1 MARILISLLS
11 DHVIPNYIFIKE
23 TEGQF
28 DDFVFI
34 STEQGVCREIG
45 FNIEK
50 ALGRDPNSIRR
61 VVVSSENYFIIMKE
75 LRQARF
81 SRADEY
87 CINQTGGTKAM
98 SIAVFQFFQDYNARF
113 IYIPFGTNEY
123 FDFGRKKGK
132 RIKYR
137 LNLDEYFTLHGMT
150 YECDN
155 RYLLGANASEK
166 VFNTLMLREFRLT
179 DDILRAQQKP
189 NAAERRF
196 WLGEWFEEYAFRRI
210 RSEFRSLNSQ
220 SIGKSVKIYRKGS
233 VVYDN
238 EIDVA
243 FVKDNKL
250 YVVECKVGTQGPTMH
265 ANIDKFLYK
274 LAAVAKDL
282 GQNVLSYLFMIQ
294 PINRLQIETRANIR
308 KRAAILGINGIFDGP
323 RLTQKLGI

>member
-1 MARILISLLS
+1 MARILISLLC
-11 DHVIPNYIFIKE
+11 DHILPNYLFIKE
-23 TEGQF
+23 MEGQF
-28 DDFVFI
+28 DELMFI
-34 STEQGVCREIG
+34 GSENMFRHEVGNNMER
-45 FNIEK
+45 
-50 ALGRDPNSIRR
+50 ALGVPLESIKR
-61 VVVSSENYFIIMKE
+61 VTVSDENYFVIMKE
-75 LRQARF
+75 LKKEKF
-81 SRADEY
+81 SHADEY
-87 CINQTGGTKAM
+87 VINQTGGTKAL
-98 SIAVFQFFQDYNARF
+98 SIAVSHFFQDYHARF
-113 IYIPFGTNEY
+113 VYIPSGLNMY
-123 FDFGRKKGK
+123 YDFSLKKGK

-137 LNLDEYFTLHGMT
+137 VNMEEYFMLHGMT

-166 VFNTLMLREFRLT
+166 VFNALMLCEFRLT

-323 RLTQKLGI
+323 RLTQKLEI